1 MPEDPDAP
9 FASAALM
16 ESRSQGAITK
26 ASHPFLDEELR
37 AATRAIREFCRWHVA
52 PARSVTYRRAG
63 ATPDDVWLPAME
75 IASIDAV
82 TIDGVEWTPERVAAV
97 EFDPLTGW
105 TNLRGRRVAV
115 TYTAGFPTVPAD
127 LVAAT
132 LELAALG
139 LGTALGQARE
149 QAGMVSLTFD
159 QVGGAIDD
167 NSPSGRRLIPYR
179 IGRLP

>member
-1 MPEDPDAP
+1 MPEEPDT

-26 ASHPFLDEELR
+26 ESHPFLEDELL

-52 PARSVTYRRAG
+52 PTRSVTHRAVG
-63 ATPDDVWLPAME
+63 ATPEDVWLPASE
-75 IASIDAV
+75 IQSIDAV

-105 TNLRGRRVAV
+105 TNLYGRRVLV
-115 TYTAGFPTVPAD
+115 KFTAGYAEVPAD
-127 LVAAT
+127 LVGIT
-132 LELAALG
+132 LELAASG
-139 LGTALGQARE
+139 LGTSLGQSRE
-149 QAGMVSLTFD
+149 QAGTVALTLD
-159 QVGGAIDD
+159 RTAVGVD
-167 NSPSGRRLIPYR
+167 PSAPIGRRLIPYQ